1 MIVASPPS
9 LHVAEP
15 PAQYL
20 LRPPIVVDCSALAGI
35 LFQEEWKAL
44 GEQRIAQRDLHAP
57 YLLQAE
63 FANVAVKKAK
73 QGAAV
78 AAREGVEQF
87 SQTDIEFHRI
97 NVEQTVALAQ
107 QYGLSAYD
115 AAYLWLAADLK
126 CPLATFDDK
135 LAAAGKVHLAGL
147 P

>member
-1 MIVASPPS
+1 MMVVPRS

-44 GEQRIAQRDLHAP
+44 AEQHIAHRNLHAP
-57 YLLQAE
+57 FLLQAE

-73 QGAAV
+73 KGAV
-78 AAREGVEQF
+78 QAANEGLEQF

-97 NVEQTVALAQ
+97 NVEQTVALAL
-107 QYGLSAYD
+107 QYQLSAYD

-135 LAAAGKVHLAGL
+135 LAAAARAHLAGL

>member
-1 MIVASPPS
+1 VIVAPRS

-57 YLLQAE
+57 FLLQTE
-63 FANVAVKKAK
+63 FANVAVKKTR
-73 QGAAV
+73 QGAAL
-78 AAREGVEQF
+78 AASEGLEQF
-87 SQTDIEFHRI
+87 RQTEIEFHRI

-115 AAYLWLAADLK
+115 ASYLWLAADLK

-135 LAAAGKVHLAGL
+135 LAAAAKAHLAGL
-147 P
+147 R